1 MWLLT
6 FLACFVIGY
15 VVGVTVMALP
25 VLVVYG
31 LPLAFAVAVTF
42 AVWGVTRDWRE
53 RLAWRRSDKAASRRA
68 LANW

>member
-31 LPLAFAVAVTF
+31 LPLAFAVLVACAVF
-42 AVWGVTRDWRE
+42 GVGATVRQRWR
-53 RLAWRRSDKAASRRA
+53 WKRSDSEAARRA